1 MKAYFIAILT
11 LFTCIATVVRAQ
23 QMSELENRI
32 DSLLNGKPVGI
43 AVWTN
48 QGDMLRYNDH
58 VHFPC
63 SGVFKFHVALAV
75 LDKMDKQSISLD
87 SIVSIKASQMLPNTY
102 SPCGRSFP
110 TRISR
115 LRLGN

>member
-1 MKAYFIAILT
+1 
-11 LFTCIATVVRAQ
+11 
-23 QMSELENRI
+23 MSELENRI
-32 DSLLNGKPVGI
+32 DSLLNGKKATVGI
-43 AVWTN
+43 AVWMTKET
-48 QGDMLRYNDH
+48 
-58 VHFPC
+58 C
-63 SGVFKFHVALAV
+63 SGITMYTSLLSVFKFHVALAV

-87 SIVSIKASQMLPNTY
+87 SIVSIKASQMPPNTY